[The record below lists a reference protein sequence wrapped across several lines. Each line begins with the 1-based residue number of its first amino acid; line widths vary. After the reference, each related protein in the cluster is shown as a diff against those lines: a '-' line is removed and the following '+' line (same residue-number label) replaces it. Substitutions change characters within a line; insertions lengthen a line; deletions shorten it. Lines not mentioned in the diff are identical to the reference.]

1 MYVYVRICV
10 EFIKFKFYYSHRL
23 AFRERCGTLLIPFDD
38 LFLDPAGVQPHQ
50 YTLTSLPTKIPKRG
64 KAVSAH
70 TTPDLSLSGT
80 MTVSLQYIAEIAV
93 DASTGVPK
101 EASKIQLKYKL
112 GINSVCTT
120 SWAAEACLANDI
132 STSVSVEQ
140 CSVGVSYEGVD
151 IILHSIQKETYD
163 LGDVD
168 DDEDE
173 DDADD
178 DYSIGGGGIGSDD
191 IDTSE
196 PRYSVPSDDSPEVK
210 CDPVVLS
217 ALGPS
222 MKHTP
227 SLSPIQEG
235 TDEGRNRNIGPD
247 TLKNERSARS
257 FNSGSNS
264 TNNKRKSTV
273 TSKPSGMCSMCCGP
287 TAADAV
293 RPQRLSASINRSRKS
308 PIARSSFVENQRR
321 AMYNKHKD
329 AVLSTCK
336 ERENMNNGR
345 IRIVWD
351 NILSIDEI
359 TDSILSLSLRV
370 DRYLGEEKGSG
381 NDLFR
386 PVTMQLYVL
395 NCPAKHL
402 RNLIEE
408 RSTFASYRLD
418 LQSPTASKQELFY
431 SLYDDANSLEVE
443 ALRLQTRLAATPHNL
458 KVGSESSRA
467 TVGLMVGSSAKVS
480 GSMNDNKC
488 TVELLDDWVVM
499 ASRLCRLRLYLASLV
514 CKYSRLE
521 PFDRVVQAA
530 TQPQVLQTEEPPSPI
545 VADEEGLSANTG
557 GDSNGVATWENLAL
571 VHVNTAIGQAM
582 RLEEDRLNLVAT
594 MNRRV
599 EFLLGEISTRI
610 VDASLQV
617 LPCLHTYLRLCTYL
631 YCCYSHC
638 LTVTVYI
645 LTYVLINCRL
655 YVNRDG
661 EARQMAYCRSTY
673 VHY

>member
-370 DRYLGEEKGSG
+370 DRYLGEEKSSG

-418 LQSPTASKQELFY
+418 LQSLTASKQELFY

-443 ALRLQTRLAATPHNL
+443 ALRLQSRLSVAPHNL
-458 KVGSESSRA
+458 MIGSESSRA
-467 TVGLMVGSSAKVS
+467 TVGVMMTGSSAKGS
-480 GSMNDNKC
+480 GVDNK
-488 TVELLDDWVVM
+488 TTIELLDDWVVM

-514 CKYSRLE
+514 CKYSCLE
-521 PFDRVVQAA
+521 PFDRVVQTA
-530 TQPQVLQTEEPPSPI
+530 TQTQEPQTEEPPSPI
-545 VADEEGLSANTG
+545 VVGEEGLSAIT
-557 GDSNGVATWENLAL
+557 DADMTSSSVAKWENLAL
-571 VHVNTAIGQAM
+571 VHVNTAVGQAM
-582 RLEEDRLNLVAT
+582 RLEEDKLNLVAT

-599 EFLLGEISTRI
+599 EFLLGEISSRI

-617 LPCLHTYLRLCTYL
+617 LY
-631 YCCYSHC
+631 
-638 LTVTVYI
+638 
-645 LTYVLINCRL
+645 
-655 YVNRDG
+655 
-661 EARQMAYCRSTY
+661 AYFTI
-673 VHY
+673 